1 MRKQP
6 GLRALLCAPVCV
18 PASCVCAS
26 FVPVACFSTV
36 PLLRSHLAAPT
47 RYCVGASCVRAGGG
61 RAGLLW
67 ACLLAGGGVWC
78 LRFLGVFAWVFAFL
92 LVCARLGGGGTVWS
106 RRPFTLTAL
115 WRRGLLV
122 LTLWCGRCWRVR
134 RSLGCG
140 VTVMGRD
147 NYVPPHT
154 AWRGLPGCCV
164 ARKRGGW
171 GCSHGV
177 LTRAR
182 TRREMGEEGE
192 PRGADRG
199 GLGGGCGWWRVGW

>member
-1 MRKQP
+1 M
-6 GLRALLCAPVCV
+6 LRLV
-18 PASCVCAS
+18 
-26 FVPVACFSTV
+26 
-36 PLLRSHLAAPT
+36 
-47 RYCVGASCVRAGGG
+47 
-61 RAGLLW
+61 W

-92 LVCARLGGGGTVWS
+92 LVCARLGVVGRGLP

-134 RSLGCG
+134 CSLGCG
-140 VTVMGRD
+140 VAVMGRD
-147 NYVPPHT
+147 NVVPPHA
-154 AWRGLPGCCV
+154 AWRWAAFGRPV
-164 ARKRGGW
+164 ARREREREVW
-171 GCSHGV
+171 RVGCSHGV